1 MEAPESTA
9 LDMDEFVLRCV
20 GALDDGSMVAGGSTP
35 TNESDHRGL
44 GRGVTVAARLQR

>member
-9 LDMDEFVLRCV
+9 LDIDEFVLCCV

-35 TNESDHRGL
+35 TNESDHR
-44 GRGVTVAARLQR
+44 VPKKKFTVAARLQR